1 MKPPPAGKIEATSAA
16 PELERLPFQAYQDV
30 TGHEHFHPQLAGIKG
45 KTNP

>member
-1 MKPPPAGKIEATSAA
+1 MEATPAA